1 MDLKGRPEELQEL
14 NRRLEEMILLRTQ
27 ELNEKSNEL
36 EQQNRALVR
45 ANEKIRKADRLK
57 SEFLANISHELR
69 TPMNS
74 ILGYTNMLIKGS
86 YGYLNENQLKNLMK
100 VYENARHLM
109 HVIDDLLNL
118 THLELGKAELKIEP
132 LSVRKL
138 VLSSLVSIEPQ
149 LVDRILHLEHR
160 IPEGLPQA
168 LAGEVRIKEVLIN
181 LIGNAVKF
189 TPDHGSII
197 IEARHLTSSPKS
209 AGAGLVEIQVR
220 DNGIG
225 IREEDQDVIFD
236 QFRQLKGHA
245 DPAQRGAGLGLYIS
259 KKLVEA
265 YGGEIRVSSAEG
277 EGSAFFFTL
286 PVAGPEPETPQD
298 RSPVYVI

>member
-1 MDLKGRPEELQEL
+1 MESQGRPEELQEL

-27 ELNEKSNEL
+27 ELNEKSREL
-36 EQQNRALVR
+36 EQQNLALSR
-45 ANEKIRKADRLK
+45 ANEKIREVDRLK

-74 ILGYTNMLIKGS
+74 ILGYTNMLMKGS

-100 VYENARHLM
+100 VYENAQHLM

-118 THLELGKAELKIEP
+118 SHLELGKAELKIEP
-132 LSVRKL
+132 LSVKKL

-149 LVDRILHLEHR
+149 LIDRVLHLEHR
-160 IPEGLPQA
+160 IPEDLPQV

-189 TPDHGSII
+189 TPDHGSIL
-197 IEARHLTSSPKS
+197 IEARPLAPSLE
-209 AGAGLVEIQVR
+209 GVEGGVVEIQVR

-225 IREEDQDVIFD
+225 IREEDQEVIFD
-236 QFRQLKGHA
+236 QFCQIKGHS
-245 DPAQRGAGLGLYIS
+245 DPEQRGAGLGLYIS

-265 YGGEIRVSSAEG
+265 YCGSIHVESSEG
-277 EGSAFFFTL
+277 KGSVFSFTL
-286 PVAGPEPETPQD
+286 PIVGPESETLQERPPEY
-298 RSPVYVI
+298 SI

>member
-1 MDLKGRPEELQEL
+1 MGSKERPEELQEL

-27 ELNEKSNEL
+27 ELEQKSYEL
-36 EQQNRALVR
+36 EQQNLALAR
-45 ANEKIRKADRLK
+45 ANEKVREADRLK

-118 THLELGKAELKIEP
+118 SHLELGKAELKIEP
-132 LSVRKL
+132 LSVKKL

-160 IPEGLPQA
+160 IPDGLPPV

-197 IEARHLTSSPKS
+197 IEARHLTPSTGSSER
-209 AGAGLVEIQVR
+209 GVVEIQVR

-225 IREEDQDVIFD
+225 IREEDQEVIFD
-236 QFRQLKGHA
+236 QFCQLKRHS
-245 DPAQRGAGLGLYIS
+245 DPEHRGAGLGLYIS

-265 YGGEIRVSSAEG
+265 YGGSIRVSSAEG
-277 EGSAFFFTL
+277 KGSVFSFTL
-286 PVAGPEPETPQD
+286 PVAGSEPETPQD
-298 RSPVYVI
+298 RSLEYVI

>member
-1 MDLKGRPEELQEL
+1 MEPKGRPEELREL
-14 NRRLEEMILLRTQ
+14 NRRLEEMILLRTE
-27 ELNEKSNEL
+27 ELNEKSREL
-36 EQQNRALVR
+36 ERQNRVLAR
-45 ANEKIRKADRLK
+45 ANEKIREADRLK

-100 VYENARHLM
+100 VYENAQHLM

-118 THLELGKAELKIEP
+118 SHLELGKAELRIEP
-132 LSVRKL
+132 LSVKKL

-149 LVDRILHLEHR
+149 LVDRVLHLEHR
-160 IPEGLPQA
+160 IPEDLPKV

-189 TPDHGSII
+189 TPDHGRIFV
-197 IEARHLTSSPKS
+197 EAKALPAPPGSTAR
-209 AGAGLVEIQVR
+209 GVVEIRVR

-225 IREEDQDVIFD
+225 IREEDQEVIFD
-236 QFRQLKGHA
+236 QFRQLNGES
-245 DPAQRGAGLGLYIS
+245 DSEQRGAGLGLYIS
-259 KKLVEA
+259 KKFVEA
-265 YGGEIRVSSAEG
+265 YGGGIRVESAEG
-277 EGSAFFFTL
+277 EGSIFSFTL
-286 PVAGPEPETPQD
+286 PVADAESGSPQN
-298 RSPVYVI
+298 RSLQ

>member
-1 MDLKGRPEELQEL
+1 MEPKGRPDELQDL
-14 NRRLEEMILLRTQ
+14 NRRLEEMILLRTE
-27 ELNEKSNEL
+27 ELNEKSREL
-36 EQQNRALVR
+36 ERQNLVLAR
-45 ANEKIRKADRLK
+45 ANEKIREVDRLK

-118 THLELGKAELKIEP
+118 SHLELGKAELKIEP

-149 LVDRILHLEHR
+149 LVDRVLYLEHR
-160 IPEGLPQA
+160 IPEGLPPV
-168 LAGEVRIKEVLIN
+168 LAGEVRVKEVLIN

-189 TPDHGSII
+189 TPDHGRIL
-197 IEARHLTSSPKS
+197 IEARRLPSSS
-209 AGAGLVEIQVR
+209 EGMEHGVVEICVR

-225 IREEDQDVIFD
+225 IREEDQEIIFD
-236 QFRQLKGHA
+236 QFRQLKGDSDA
-245 DPAQRGAGLGLYIS
+245 AQRGAGLGLYIS

-265 YGGEIRVSSAEG
+265 YGGTLQVKSDEG
-277 EGSAFFFTL
+277 EGSVFSFSL
-286 PVAGPEPETPQD
+286 PAAGPEPSASQGRPSE
-298 RSPVYVI
+298 SAI